1 MASKVVHRIKEA
13 RGSEK
18 KLTTVC
24 GLEKKWNPREALP
37 EEFSAWEGE
46 VTCEGC
52 RRL

>member
-18 KLTTVC
+18 KLWTVC
-24 GLEKKWNPREALP
+24 GLEEKWDPKVGLP
-37 EEFSAWEGE
+37 EEFSVWEGE
-46 VTCEGC
+46 VTCEVC